1 MEMLRS
7 FRGDKHEFCLAVIK
21 SNILNVFSF
30 SSIISIMRFLY
41 FIF

>member
-21 SNILNVFSF
+21 FNAGRLRITTDDVVQGGVP
-30 SSIISIMRFLY
+30 R
-41 FIF
+41 